1 MATVVRRSPL
11 WGYQWL
17 WPALILI
24 AVIELLPFCVMVIYS
39 VRNINFLD
47 VTATGQF
54 IGLDNYRRALD
65 DPEFAAS
72 IVTLAKIIVTALPI
86 EFVLGL
92 VVALS
97 LSAHPTIR
105 KYLLPVI
112 IIPMIISPVVVG
124 LIGSL
129 NLNADFGLIGIA
141 LKALGIVDKTILGD
155 YDLALL
161 AIIAIDI
168 WEWTPFLILIFT
180 AGLLSLPKEPYEAA
194 YVDGASTWQVFTR
207 VTLPLMRPIF
217 IIALLL
223 RFTDLFKIF
232 DQIFI
237 MTEGGPGS
245 VTEVSNIYAYRIN
258 FRFWNLGYGAA
269 IVTLLFMVSF
279 VVCFLFV
286 QMATPREKKAS

>member
-1 MATVVRRSPL
+1 M
-11 WGYQWL
+11 GYQWL

-24 AVIELLPFCVMVIYS
+24 AVIEFVPFCVMLVYS
-39 VRNINFLD
+39 AKAINFLD

-54 IGLDNYRRALD
+54 VGLDNYRQALN
-65 DPEFAAS
+65 DPEFGAS
-72 IVTLAKIIVTALPI
+72 IVTLSKVIATALPI
-86 EFVLGL
+86 QFGLGL
-92 VVALS
+92 VIALS
-97 LSAHPTIR
+97 LASHPTLR
-105 KYLLPVI
+105 KYLLPI
-112 IIPMIISPVVVG
+112 IIVPMIISPVVVG

-129 NLNADFGLIGIA
+129 NLNADFGLIGIM
-141 LKALGIVDKTILGD
+141 LKKLELVDKTILGD

-161 AIIAIDI
+161 AIIMIDI

-194 YVDGASTWQVFTR
+194 YVDGASTWQVFVR

-217 IIALLL
+217 LIALLL

-245 VTEVSNIYAYRIN
+245 VTEVSNIYAYRVN
-258 FRFWNLGYGAA
+258 FRFWNLGYGASL
-269 IVTLLFMVSF
+269 VTLLFIVSF
-279 VVCFLFV
+279 LVCFAFV
-286 QMATPREKKAS
+286 NIATPREEKR